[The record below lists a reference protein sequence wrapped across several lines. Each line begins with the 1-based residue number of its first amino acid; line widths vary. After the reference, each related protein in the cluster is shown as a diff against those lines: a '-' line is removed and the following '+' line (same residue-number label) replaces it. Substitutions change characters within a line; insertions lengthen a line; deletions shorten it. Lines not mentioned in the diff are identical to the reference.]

1 MELEKDWKPASQYC
15 IYIQS
20 KIRGKPHG
28 NDLTAANQ
36 TLISAIGEHERWT
49 DDGAIPEHYN
59 RRLGVLWSSNRYVY
73 ATRNNR
79 CPFEIGRKNTYA
91 LRVRG
96 DSMKDANILDGDVVV
111 IEQSQMAE
119 NGEKVVVRINQH
131 EVTLKTLRLDQ
142 DGVKLIPAN
151 STMSPIILNNADVEV
166 LGIVRGVIRDR
177 V

>member
-1 MELEKDWKPASQYC
+1 MVTILLPQTKHSSPLLASMNDGLMMEPFQNITIVGWVSCGHPIDMFTQQETIDVPS
-15 IYIQS
+15 
-20 KIRGKPHG
+20 
-28 NDLTAANQ
+28 
-36 TLISAIGEHERWT
+36 
-49 DDGAIPEHYN
+49 
-59 RRLGVLWSSNRYVY
+59 RLV
-73 ATRNNR
+73 
-79 CPFEIGRKNTYA
+79 RKNTYA

-96 DSMKDANILDGDVVV
+96 DSMKDANILDGDIVV